1 MLTTPADILIVDDE
15 KRLRAS
21 LAELFASEGHRV
33 LEAGDGD
40 EALTLL
46 RQATAYPDVILLD
59 LKMPNRDG
67 LATLKELKQSAEL
80 KSIPVV
86 IITAFGSSEQTISAM
101 KGGAY
106 DYITKPFDAGEVLRT
121 AARAIEVRRLSKE
134 LERLRIRPANFRE
147 EDEALLI
154 GRHPSMREVFK
165 LIGKVATSDAAV
177 LITGESGTGKGL
189 VAQTIHRHSPRA
201 DRPLVTINCGAIPEG
216 LLESE
221 LFGHERGAFT
231 GAVQSKQGRI
241 ELAKGGTVFLDEIG
255 DLPSGIQVKL
265 LRVLQEHTFE
275 RLGGNQSIHVDFRL
289 ITATNRDLAQLMHD
303 GRFRE
308 DLFYRLNVVRLEL
321 PPLRARRS
329 DIPELAEH
337 FLRRYG
343 TERAGAPSG
352 ISDEALRAL
361 LLYDYPGNI
370 RELENL
376 IHQAV
381 LLTRGPLLCLNDFP
395 PTLGQSTSPGAE
407 PQLREL
413 LSMPLDQ
420 ATRALER
427 ILITRAIVR
436 SQGNKSE
443 AARELGIHRQHLY
456 TKLKEYRIE

>member
-1 MLTTPADILIVDDE
+1 MSAAPSQALFSPNRGGSNWPRRYGFPGRDWRPSIGHSGQITESAPGAH
-15 KRLRAS
+15 LRAT
-21 LAELFASEGHRV
+21 R
-33 LEAGDGD
+33 
-40 EALTLL
+40 
-46 RQATAYPDVILLD
+46 
-59 LKMPNRDG
+59 
-67 LATLKELKQSAEL
+67 
-80 KSIPVV
+80 
-86 IITAFGSSEQTISAM
+86 
-101 KGGAY
+101 
-106 DYITKPFDAGEVLRT
+106 
-121 AARAIEVRRLSKE
+121 
-134 LERLRIRPANFRE
+134 
-147 EDEALLI
+147 
-154 GRHPSMREVFK
+154 
-165 LIGKVATSDAAV
+165 
-177 LITGESGTGKGL
+177 
-189 VAQTIHRHSPRA
+189 
-201 DRPLVTINCGAIPEG
+201 
-216 LLESE
+216 
-221 LFGHERGAFT
+221 
-231 GAVQSKQGRI
+231 
-241 ELAKGGTVFLDEIG
+241 
-255 DLPSGIQVKL
+255 
-265 LRVLQEHTFE
+265 
-275 RLGGNQSIHVDFRL
+275 GNQSIHVDFRL

-436 SQGNKSE
+436 SAGE
-443 AARELGIHRQHLY
+443 
-456 TKLKEYRIE
+456 